1 MMIGVAFS
9 LGTVSTR
16 ITPSIGST
24 VPRWAVM
31 SSSAGNDMGIDL
43 LCDNGVL
50 RGSLAEK
57 VCEWRDLVRRALDR
71 DDRGPV
77 DVERGLQCRGKIVDP
92 VDVDRRQAG
101 EHGGQ
106 AGTEPARAEAVVAVE
121 VAVEQLLSSHT
132 HRVRVVVE
140 QEERHRQAVLQRS

>member
-9 LGTVSTR
+9 LGIVSTR

-31 SSSAGNDMGIDL
+31 SSSAGNDMGSDL
-43 LCDNGVL
+43 LCDNGIL

-57 VCEWRDLVRRALDR
+57 VCERRDFVRRALDR

-77 DVERGLQCRGKIVDP
+77 AVGRGLQCRGQIVDR

-106 AGTEPARAEAVVAVE
+106 PGAEPARTEAVVAVE
-121 VAVEQLLSSHT
+121 VAVEQLFTSHT
-132 HRVRVVVE
+132 HRVCVVV
-140 QEERHRQAVLQRS
+140 

>member
-31 SSSAGNDMGIDL
+31 SSSAGNDMGTGL
-43 LCDNGVL
+43 LCDNGIL

-57 VCEWRDLVRRALDR
+57 VCEWRNFVRRALDR
-71 DDRGPV
+71 DDRGPA
-77 DVERGLQCRGKIVDP
+77 DVERRLQRRGQILDR
-92 VDVDRRQAG
+92 VDVDRRQTG

-106 AGTEPARAEAVVAVE
+106 AGAEPARTEAVVAV
-121 VAVEQLLSSHT
+121 
-132 HRVRVVVE
+132 
-140 QEERHRQAVLQRS
+140 